1 MGEAFLN
8 VGESLS
14 GKRWE
19 LIAGDE
25 RTALAMAQRLGI
37 PEVAGRVMAARGVPL
52 DEAGIYLEPTLRALL
67 PDPFHLKDMDKA
79 TKRLAQAILNGEKIG
94 VFGDYDVD
102 GSTSSALV
110 ARYLSALGAS
120 FEVYIPDRLKEG
132 YGPNGPALVGL
143 KENGASVVVTVD
155 CGTTAHDAL
164 QVGQDAGLDVI
175 VIDHHE
181 AESLLPPA
189 HAIVNP
195 CRLDESSPHRHMA
208 AVGVTFLVLVALN
221 KVLREKGFFSSR
233 REPNLLDWLD
243 IVALGTVCD
252 VVPLK
257 GVNRAF
263 VRQGLKVMTK
273 RLNPGITALGDVA
286 RINETPS
293 AYHLGFILGPRVNAG
308 GRVGESGLA
317 SKLLSIDDPD
327 RAREI
332 AERLEAFN
340 AERQEIEGG
349 ILTEAMGLIEAEVD
363 PPSALAFATG
373 QGWHPGVIGIVASRL
388 KERYNIPACAI
399 AISDG
404 MATGS
409 ARSIS
414 GVDFGAAVIAAR
426 QAGIVEKG
434 GGHAMAAGFSLKEE
448 NLPAFREFLSE
459 RFAARIA
466 EEKIVP
472 TLKLDGVVGVK
483 GATVSLINQLDALA
497 PYGAGNPEPRF
508 AISGAR
514 IMDARPVGN
523 DQAHVSC
530 ALTGPEGGRLK
541 AIAFRAMESG
551 VGEALLNHSGAP
563 LHIAGRLRINHWQGT
578 ETAQFMIDDAAWLA

>member
-1 MGEAFLN
+1 MAEAFLN

-19 LIAGDE
+19 LLEGDD
-25 RTALAMAQRLGI
+25 RIALAMAQRLGI
-37 PEVAGRVMAARGVPL
+37 PEVAGRVMASRGVSL
-52 DEAGIYLEPTLRALL
+52 DEAEVFLEPTLRALL

-79 TKRLAQAILNGEKIG
+79 ADRLTKAIIEGEKIA

-110 ARYLSALGAS
+110 VRYLRSVGAAY
-120 FEVYIPDRLKEG
+120 EVYIPDRLTEG
-132 YGPNGPALVGL
+132 YGPNGPALEKLRG
-143 KENGASVVVTVD
+143 NGASLAVTVD

-164 QVGQDAGLDVI
+164 QAGRNAGLDII

-189 HAIVNP
+189 FAVVNP
-195 CRLDESSPHRHMA
+195 CRLDETSSHRHMA

-221 KVLREKGFFSSR
+221 KTLREKGFFNGG

-263 VRQGLKVMTK
+263 VRQGLKVMGK
-273 RLNPGITALGDVA
+273 RLNPGITALSDVA
-286 RINETPS
+286 GVDETPG

-308 GRVGESGLA
+308 GRVGQSDLA
-317 SKLLSIDDPD
+317 SRLLAIEDHDE
-327 RAREI
+327 ARTI
-332 AERLEAFN
+332 AERLDAFN
-340 AERQEIEGG
+340 AERQEIEGA
-349 ILTEAMGLIEAEVD
+349 ILNEAMAMIEAEKE
-363 PPSALAFATG
+363 PPSALAFAAG
-373 QGWHPGVIGIVASRL
+373 VGWHPGVIGIVASRM

-399 AISDG
+399 AIENG

-426 QAGIVEKG
+426 QAGLLEKG
-434 GGHAMAAGFSLKEE
+434 GGHAMAAGFTLKEE
-448 NLPAFREFLSE
+448 NLPAFRSFLAE

-472 TLKLDGVVGVK
+472 TLKLDGVVTVK
-483 GATVSLINQLDALA
+483 GVSVQMVKQLEALA

-514 IMDARPVGN
+514 IMDARPVGK
-523 DQAHVSC
+523 DQVHVSC
-530 ALTGPEGGRLK
+530 ALTGPDGGRLK

-551 VGEALLNHSGAP
+551 VGEALLKHSGAP
-563 LHIAGRLRINHWQGT
+563 LHIAGRLRINQWQGA

>member
-1 MGEAFLN
+1 VSEAFLN

-19 LIAGDE
+19 LLVGDE
-25 RTALAMAQRLGI
+25 RTALAMAQRLSI

-52 DEAGIYLEPTLRALL
+52 EEAEVFLDPTLRALL
-67 PDPFHLKDMDKA
+67 PDPFHLIDMDKA
-79 TKRLAQAILNGEKIG
+79 TERLSQAIMAGEKIA

-110 ARYLSALGAS
+110 ARYLTAVGTP
-120 FEVYIPDRLKEG
+120 FEVYVPDRLKEG
-132 YGPNGPALVGL
+132 YGPNGPALEGL
-143 KENGASVVVTVD
+143 RQNGASVAMTVD
-155 CGTTAHDAL
+155 CGTTAHEAL
-164 QVGQDAGLDVI
+164 QAGQDAGLDVI
-175 VIDHHE
+175 VVDHHE

-189 HAIVNP
+189 YAIVNP
-195 CRLDESSPHRHMA
+195 CRLDETSPHRHMA

-221 KVLREKGFFSSR
+221 KVLREKGFFEGK
-233 REPNLLDWLD
+233 REPNLLGWLD

-263 VRQGLKVMTK
+263 VRQGLKVMNQ
-273 RLNPGITALGDVA
+273 RLNPGITALSDVA
-286 RINETPS
+286 RIDETPG

-308 GRVGESGLA
+308 GRVGEAGLA
-317 SKLLSIDDPD
+317 SKLLASDDQD
-327 RAREI
+327 AARQI
-332 AERLEAFN
+332 AERLDAFN
-340 AERQEIEGG
+340 AERQDIEGG
-349 ILTEAMGLIEAEVD
+349 ILTEAMGMIEAEAE
-363 PPSALAFATG
+363 PPSALAFAVG

-399 AISDG
+399 AVQDG

-414 GVDFGAAVIAAR
+414 GVDFGSAVIAAR
-426 QAGIVEKG
+426 QAGLLEKG

-448 NLPAFREFLSE
+448 NLPAFRDFLSE
-459 RFAARIA
+459 RFSARIA

-472 TLKLDGVVGVK
+472 TLKLDGVVTVK
-483 GATVSLINQLDALA
+483 GATVSLIEQLDALA

-514 IMDARPVGN
+514 IMDARPVGK
-523 DQAHVSC
+523 DQSHVSC
-530 ALTGPEGGRLK
+530 ALTGPDGGRLK

-551 VGEALLNHSGAP
+551 IGEALLNHSGAP
-563 LHIAGRLRINHWQGT
+563 LHIAGRLRINRWQGN